1 MCFLESTQMCMYLST
16 DLPQTVSHLS
26 LSSLSMLSS
35 FWLSSFKEVLSFRAR
50 PVRLVVSYTECLLPR
65 AFWNSYAPPHKTN
78 RGEGSFERSS
88 RAHVPQASCE
98 ALREAWCHR
107 ILPFVFVTDSSEHL
121 KHCWAVNYTP
131 PRSTR
136 IRITQSEC
144 RPLVPRFKTT
154 DAAHHL
160 WLRSLTSGLKNC
172 NWKTSN
178 ISVCLLQCLALCD
191 LKSWPL

>member
-1 MCFLESTQMCMYLST
+1 MCFLESTQTCMYLST

-26 LSSLSMLSS
+26 LSSLSMCPVSGCHLSRRFCPS
-35 FWLSSFKEVLSFRAR
+35 ELGPCDWWCHTPNACCPELSGTPTLPHTRQTEVKGHSNGAQGHMSRKH
-50 PVRLVVSYTECLLPR
+50 PVRPYGKPDVIESCLLYLWLTHQNIWSTAEPLITHHH
-65 AFWNSYAPPHKTN
+65 AALES
-78 RGEGSFERSS
+78 GSHNPSG
-88 RAHVPQASCE
+88 
-98 ALREAWCHR
+98 
-107 ILPFVFVTDSSEHL
+107 
-121 KHCWAVNYTP
+121 
-131 PRSTR
+131 
-136 IRITQSEC
+136 

-178 ISVCLLQCLALCD
+178 ISVCLLQFLALCD